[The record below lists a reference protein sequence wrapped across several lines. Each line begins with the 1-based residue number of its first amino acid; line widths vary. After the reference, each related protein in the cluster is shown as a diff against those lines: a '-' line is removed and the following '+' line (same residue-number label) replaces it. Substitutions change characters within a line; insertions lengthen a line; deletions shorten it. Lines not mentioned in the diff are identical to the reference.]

1 MLALRR
7 HRLVRLTPTGW
18 EAVLAEAAT
27 VERAVLAAWRR
38 DDLPLVVA
46 RQDGVAPGRVRLGLP
61 APATHA
67 RRRVTLAVARA
78 HLRAAGEFP
87 AARRIGALLAS
98 AQGPAWR
105 ALVDDL
111 ANARVYGSYG
121 WECLTGLPYVHAR
134 SDIDLL
140 LPVDDPHA
148 ADAVAARLERASPD
162 LPRLDGELVFADGR
176 AVAWRE
182 WRQWRGARVGEL
194 LVKRLDGVS
203 LEPAPEFAS

>member
-1 MLALRR
+1 MLVLRR
-7 HRLVRLTPTGW
+7 HRLVRLTPAGW
-18 EAVLAEAAT
+18 DAALADAAT
-27 VERAVLAAWRR
+27 VERAVLATWRR

-67 RRRVTLAVARA
+67 RRRVTLAVVRA
-78 HLRAAGEFP
+78 HLRAAGDFP
-87 AARRIGALLAS
+87 AARRVGALLAS

-111 ANARVYGSYG
+111 AHARVYGSYG

-140 LPVDDPHA
+140 LPVDDALA
-148 ADAVAARLERASPD
+148 ADAVTARLERALPE

-182 WRQWRGARVGEL
+182 WRQWRAGRVGEL

-203 LEPAPEFAS
+203 LEPAPEPAS